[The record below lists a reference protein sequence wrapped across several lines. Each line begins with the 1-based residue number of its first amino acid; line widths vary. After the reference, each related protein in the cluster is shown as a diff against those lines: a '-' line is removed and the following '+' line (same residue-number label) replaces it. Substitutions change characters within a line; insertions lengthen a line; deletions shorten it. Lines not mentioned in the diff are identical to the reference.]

1 MDSALAELQI
11 DKDGAT
17 TVFTINRPS
26 RMNALGRE
34 MMAELTAG
42 IAEFNRDPS
51 QRVAVITA
59 TGDRAFST
67 GFDLKEMAAGSDGP
81 PALPIS
87 PGPDIAGVASTE
99 KPVIA
104 AINGAAVSGG
114 LELAL
119 SCDIRICTPN
129 AWFGVFEVKRGFL
142 AGVAVNVLPRLL
154 PYGVAA
160 DMLLAG
166 ERLAADRA
174 YQLGLVQAVVEPAA
188 LLDAALE
195 RAATIA
201 SHSPSAVWGSKQVL
215 QYWRN
220 LQIAEQ
226 QRYYEAV
233 IHRVILSGDM
243 REGPRA
249 FAEKREPQFSVGW
262 PSLPTTHGG

>member
-1 MDSALAELQI
+1 MSELQI

-17 TVFTINRPS
+17 TVFTINRPE
-26 RMNALGRE
+26 RMNALGRD

-42 IAEFNRDPS
+42 VQEFNRDPQ

-67 GFDLKEMAAGSDGP
+67 GFDLKEMAAGSGGAP
-81 PALPIS
+81 TLPIS
-87 PGPDIAGVASTE
+87 PGPDIAGLAATE

-104 AINGAAVSGG
+104 AVNGAAVSGG

-119 SCDIRICTPN
+119 SCDIRICTPD

-166 ERLAADRA
+166 ERLTADRA
-174 YQLGLVQAVVEPAA
+174 YQLGLVQAVVEPEA

-201 SHSPSAVWGSKQVL
+201 THSPTAVWGSKQIL

-226 QRYYEAV
+226 QRYYESV

-243 REGPRA
+243 LEGPRA
-249 FAEKREPQFSVGW
+249 FAEKREPQFSDGW
-262 PSLPTTHGG
+262 PTLPQAGSGSGR